1 MLLDID
7 TNSPVPIYEQIVTQ
21 VIFGIAA
28 NAAPPGTLIPS
39 VRDLAG
45 RVLVHPNTV
54 ARAFQELERRGVVA
68 AKRGRGMEVTAEGPL
83 ACRAQRRE
91 IVRSRIREALREAAS
106 SALTPD
112 EIRKL
117 VEEELAR
124 ANGKSYRT
132 EKGGHQASDSASS
145 EKRSHGPSD

>member
-1 MLLDID
+1 MPLLPATDLFLRIQPD
-7 TNSPVPIYEQIVTQ
+7 SPVPIYEQIVAQIT
-21 VIFGIAA
+21 FAIASGA
-28 NAAPPGTLIPS
+28 LEPGAMIPS

-45 RVLVHPNTV
+45 RLLVHPNTV

-68 AKRGRGMEVTAEGPL
+68 ARRGRGMEVTAEAPL
-83 ACRAQRRE
+83 ACRSQRRE

-106 SALTPD
+106 SALTPE

-124 ANGKSYRT
+124 ANGKSYRS
-132 EKGGHQASDSASS
+132 EKGIKAPNLAPA
-145 EKRSHGPSD
+145 E